1 MDISLVLA
9 ITIEG
14 RRKIGSGL
22 YYDEKRGTVDITSDE
37 DSLFFFF
44 FFFGHVAN
52 LTLAALKVPWN
63 KSLT

>member
-44 FFFGHVAN
+44 FFFWPCGQFN
-52 LTLAALKVPWN
+52 FSCP
-63 KSLT
+63 

>member
-44 FFFGHVAN
+44 F
-52 LTLAALKVPWN
+52 LASWPI
-63 KSLT
+63 

>member
-1 MDISLVLA
+1 MNNFLGFSCYN
-9 ITIEG
+9 EG

-37 DSLFFFF
+37 GSLFY
-44 FFFGHVAN
+44 FGHVAN

-63 KSLT
+63 KSLTQ